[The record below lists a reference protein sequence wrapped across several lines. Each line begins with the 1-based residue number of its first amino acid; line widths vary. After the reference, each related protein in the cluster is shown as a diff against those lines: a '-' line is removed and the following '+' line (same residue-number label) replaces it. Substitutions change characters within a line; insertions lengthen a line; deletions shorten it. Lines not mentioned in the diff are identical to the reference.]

1 MKISKKCQYAVR
13 AILELAK
20 RHGSG
25 PVTIADVARKQAVP
39 PRFLEI
45 ILNEMKQRGLVRST
59 RGALGGYELAASPAD
74 ISVGQVI
81 RLVDGPMDPVPCAA
95 GRPQKDCPLG
105 DRCALIGLWTRA
117 KEAVEEVYDRT
128 SFQDLAEEE
137 RAMEGQAAADFTI

>member
-13 AILELAK
+13 SMLELAK

-25 PVTIADVARKQAVP
+25 PVTIGDIARRQAVP

-59 RGALGGYELAASPAD
+59 RGAQGGYELAAAPST

-81 RLVDGPMDPVPCAA
+81 RLVDGPMDPVPCTS
-95 GRPQKDCPLG
+95 GRPIKDCPLG
-105 DRCALIGLWTRA
+105 NRCALIHLWQRA
-117 KEAVEEVYDRT
+117 KEAVEGVYDGT
-128 SFQDLAEEE
+128 SFQDLVEEE
-137 RAMEGQAAADFTI
+137 LALEARAAADFTI